1 MISRRSVRGGRLG
14 ADMGIEIHSLNL
26 LAVAQDRGASFRRTM
41 AVGRQGV
48 HVEPAALE
56 AHRQR
61 RGLPTVSD
69 ATWFE
74 PLLREWYGAETT
86 DSVDASAYE
95 GATHVHDLNLPW
107 TGDADAMGSYDAV
120 LDFGSLEHVFDLP
133 TAWRTLV
140 GLLRPGGHILH
151 TLPCNNFVGHGFYQ
165 FSPELFFSLYSRDR
179 GFALKG
185 LWAVISTEPRYWWA
199 VADPRQVR
207 RRVGFANGH
216 AAFLLVL
223 AQKVSEAADVSAPQQ
238 SDYAAIE
245 WQGQTP
251 TPAVAPVARRHP
263 ASGLLQRLG
272 WLDAARRLRL
282 RAQAQ
287 AGTRLDLSGPDF
299 TRVDVAALTR
309 RPSLPL
315 DPGE

>member
-165 FSPELFFSLYSRDR
+165 FSPELFFSLYSRNR

-185 LWAVISTEPRYWWA
+185 VWAVLATEPRYWWS
-199 VADPRQVR
+199 VADPREVR

-216 AAFLLVL
+216 AAFVLVI
-223 AQKVSEAADVSAPQQ
+223 AEKVSPEPTLVAPQQ

-245 WQGQTP
+245 WQGGTV
-251 TPAVAPVARRHP
+251 TSLAAPNARRHP
-263 ASGLLQRLG
+263 ASRVLQRMGL
-272 WLDAARRLRL
+272 LDAARRLRL
-282 RAQAQ
+282 AWRAMP
-287 AGTRLDLSGPDF
+287 GVRLDLSSPDF
-299 TRVDVAALTR
+299 TCVDVDALTR
-309 RPSLPL
+309 RPSSPQ
-315 DPGE
+315 